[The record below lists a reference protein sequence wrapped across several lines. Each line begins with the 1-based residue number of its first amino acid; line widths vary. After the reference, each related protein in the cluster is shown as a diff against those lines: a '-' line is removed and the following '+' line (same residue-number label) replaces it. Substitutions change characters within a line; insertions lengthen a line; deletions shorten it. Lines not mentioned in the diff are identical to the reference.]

1 MKNQNLYRRIIFA
14 FQGLKSAW
22 LSEKSFRAQILM
34 TLIVL
39 VSLLFLKATPIWWAI
54 IILVIGAT
62 LASELINTALE
73 FMIDLLHPDY
83 HPQIGKAKD
92 CAAAAVLVLS
102 VSSILIYLCFLY
114 TKF

>member
-14 FQGLKSAW
+14 LQGLKSAW

>member
-14 FQGLKSAW
+14 LQGLRSAW